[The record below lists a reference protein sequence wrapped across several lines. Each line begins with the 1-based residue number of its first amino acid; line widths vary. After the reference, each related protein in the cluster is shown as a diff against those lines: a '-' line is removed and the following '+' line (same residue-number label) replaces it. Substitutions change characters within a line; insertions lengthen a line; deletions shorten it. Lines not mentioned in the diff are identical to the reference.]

1 MASLSIRYFKS
12 WAKSGRK
19 GQHRSAGR
27 EQHSK
32 TNSTR
37 TAVPSH
43 YCKHRMGT
51 DQPLSVDL

>member
-1 MASLSIRYFKS
+1 VVAKVSIDLLV
-12 WAKSGRK
+12 G
-19 GQHRSAGR
+19 
-27 EQHSK
+27 HSIPK
-32 TNSTR
+32 MNSTR